1 MGYQGVRV
9 EGSRYKAYA
18 QRAGKQVHL
27 GLFATAEEAA
37 LAVARFKAPATPKS
51 PSPAPSPPLCYP
63 WSRFPPLPL
72 CGAYPIMS
80 CMGGFQFVSSRGCS
94 WSDGMMMFLV
104 EDSSHLPRCP

>member
-51 PSPAPSPPLCYP
+51 PSLTPSPLFLVPGRGSPLC
-63 WSRFPPLPL
+63 R
-72 CGAYPIMS
+72 C
-80 CMGGFQFVSSRGCS
+80 
-94 WSDGMMMFLV
+94 V
-104 EDSSHLPRCP
+104 EHTLS